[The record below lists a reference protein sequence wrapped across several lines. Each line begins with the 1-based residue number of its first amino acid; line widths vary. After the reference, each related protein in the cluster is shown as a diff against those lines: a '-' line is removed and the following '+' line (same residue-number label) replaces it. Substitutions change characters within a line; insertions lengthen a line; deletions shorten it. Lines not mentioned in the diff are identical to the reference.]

1 MMMRFAVLTIAAV
14 ATGVGATDS
23 VLLTVDPS
31 KVTHKVNPL
40 YNARQP
46 FADHDKRCVAHGG
59 RFS

>member
-1 MMMRFAVLTIAAV
+1 MLPVLTIIAAV

-46 FADHDKRCVAHGG
+46 SADHNKRCVA
-59 RFS
+59 RWPILMC